1 MKRAQSVEV
10 LSILAEAS
18 PRPQRAVSASSQE
31 EEVEE
36 DTYYQASGPPP
47 QESPPPLPP
56 REREVAPPVPV
67 VREREAPAPSPAVK
81 EREAPAPAVHSV
93 LHNTPALVNDSI
105 VLVEKE
111 AAPAPAPARP
121 QPKAAAAVTKPKPT
135 KQPAANAK
143 KSSQSRPSAGVLFGV
158 KDRELPAPDTVRET
172 RKLFESG
179 GGGGGQRRFTSKGA
193 GGLTK
198 SKSTSSLYTRPN
210 SRSSSQEKQPA
221 GLGRKKS
228 EEDLHR
234 TALTSSRG
242 SASPSRRTPSSPRRT
257 TPRVSSPGRPLASS
271 PAAASP
277 RPQSKAASSHPS
289 PRPSI
294 PAKPSHLSPATRP
307 SSYRRSTSSPATPQ
321 PPLPARGS
329 APGIVKATPANVVP
343 SGPKAVPNIPK
354 VGPSVP
360 KAVPSEPKVVPSVPK
375 VVTILP
381 KDVPSVPQVAPSI
394 PKGLHSVSKGVP
406 SIPKGVPN
414 VVTSIKAKQSSK
426 EEGVK
431 RISEESI
438 QNIRSDGPVFNIS
451 LEDQPSG
458 PKSHLPAA
466 PVEAKNILPKQVIFH
481 LGNISKLLWLRSVR
495 HRLNSS
501 LIQPEMFAECCR
513 YTGWKKPPAIRFS
526 PALPSAGVRV
536 SSEQEQICRLITGEQ
551 QAALHVSV

>member
-221 GLGRKKS
+221 GPGRKKS
-228 EEDLHR
+228 E
-234 TALTSSRG
+234 
-242 SASPSRRTPSSPRRT
+242 
-257 TPRVSSPGRPLASS
+257 
-271 PAAASP
+271 
-277 RPQSKAASSHPS
+277 
-289 PRPSI
+289 
-294 PAKPSHLSPATRP
+294 
-307 SSYRRSTSSPATPQ
+307 
-321 PPLPARGS
+321 
-329 APGIVKATPANVVP
+329 
-343 SGPKAVPNIPK
+343 
-354 VGPSVP
+354 
-360 KAVPSEPKVVPSVPK
+360 
-375 VVTILP
+375 
-381 KDVPSVPQVAPSI
+381 
-394 PKGLHSVSKGVP
+394 
-406 SIPKGVPN
+406 
-414 VVTSIKAKQSSK
+414 
-426 EEGVK
+426 
-431 RISEESI
+431 
-438 QNIRSDGPVFNIS
+438 
-451 LEDQPSG
+451 
-458 PKSHLPAA
+458 
-466 PVEAKNILPKQVIFH
+466 
-481 LGNISKLLWLRSVR
+481 
-495 HRLNSS
+495 
-501 LIQPEMFAECCR
+501 
-513 YTGWKKPPAIRFS
+513 
-526 PALPSAGVRV
+526 
-536 SSEQEQICRLITGEQ
+536 
-551 QAALHVSV
+551 